1 MSNFEENIMTKFDKI
16 LKFEKLKKD
25 DRGAAFGG
33 VNLKEKQ
40 KQHQEQLGDY
50 NSNKEKINN

>member
-1 MSNFEENIMTKFDKI
+1 M
-16 LKFEKLKKD
+16 KFEKLKKD

-40 KQHQEQLGDY
+40 KQHREQLGDY
-50 NSNKEKINN
+50 NSNTEKINN